1 MRTLIVEDNL
11 VNREFLM
18 AVLEER
24 AQCVAVETA
33 EEALELVDKAWEQGE
48 PFDLVFMDVL
58 LPGMDGLQALERIRT
73 KENILG
79 LDDAGRI
86 KVIVTTALDDDLD
99 TAQPLFDGAHSS
111 YVAKPL
117 TIDKISRELKNF
129 GLE

>member
-1 MRTLIVEDNL
+1 MRTLIVEDNP

-33 EEALELVDKAWEQGE
+33 EEALEKVDEAWKQGE

-58 LPGMDGLQALERIRT
+58 LPGMDGLQALQQIRT
-73 KENILG
+73 WERNQG
-79 LDDAGRI
+79 LDDAARA
-86 KVIVTTALDDDLD
+86 KVIVTTALDDNFDM
-99 TAQPLFDGAHSS
+99 AQPPFNEANSR

-117 TIDKISRELKNF
+117 TIDKISSELKEF
-129 GLE
+129 GLG